1 MTMVLLAAESLLHQT
16 NAFPKP
22 GSAAQELEKLL
33 FEKVARATEEE
44 SKVVNGKIDK
54 MKDYPTSAS
63 SNKGSNDIDFDEV
76 LRQKSSAEID
86 DIKGHS
92 EDKDKDSEPVILLET
107 LPGASKQ
114 FQDTFSFLK
123 AAYSSTTES
132 PHAPNQLKK
141 PRVSSLTLPSGTI
154 HKGSPQNCWV
164 FGPPPSPCLHFAL
177 ISSTISTQPP
187 CLLLGQPPTP
197 PLVQTSFMNGQ
208 KEITP
213 ANWTTKVAHRLS
225 L

>member
-1 MTMVLLAAESLLHQT
+1 MTVALAHSSGLALMTMVLLAAKSSLHQT
-16 NAFPKP
+16 SAFPRP

-44 SKVVNGKIDK
+44 SKVVNGKIDVI
-54 MKDYPTSAS
+54 KDYPTSPS

-76 LRQKSSAEID
+76 LRQKSSGI
-86 DIKGHS
+86 

-132 PHAPNQLKK
+132 PHLPNQLKK
-141 PRVSSLTLPSGTI
+141 PRVFSLTLPDG
-154 HKGSPQNCWV
+154 CD
-164 FGPPPSPCLHFAL
+164 
-177 ISSTISTQPP
+177 
-187 CLLLGQPPTP
+187 
-197 PLVQTSFMNGQ
+197 VQMKPYKFWGF
-208 KEITP
+208 
-213 ANWTTKVAHRLS
+213 
-225 L
+225 

>member
-1 MTMVLLAAESLLHQT
+1 MTVALAHSSGLALMTMVLLAAKSSLHQAS
-16 NAFPKP
+16 AFPRP

-154 HKGSPQNCWV
+154 HKGSPQNCWFFSGGCNQV
-164 FGPPPSPCLHFAL
+164 PKPITIELIFRDFCVVPFFGYF
-177 ISSTISTQPP
+177 
-187 CLLLGQPPTP
+187 GR
-197 PLVQTSFMNGQ
+197 
-208 KEITP
+208 EI
-213 ANWTTKVAHRLS
+213 
-225 L
+225 